1 MPKLHS
7 INGNSYQV
15 ISNFED
21 SNEKECIKMDKK
33 NEKIYLQLLSQAE
46 SAEKKLR
53 NSVLSFNLEIPPP
66 PRPCNRDRYNL
77 WKKRNVSKPVI
88 EQSESVLFLKSQGY
102 ELDTDYEAYQ
112 AIDLAKEIKKEQGI
126 IETNNDDKTK
136 LFDNVFTLE
145 DENLMRRRSSF
156 KMRTLERK
164 KHIEN
169 QDTDPVPTAPMAP
182 EPTFPN
188 FSNTVYPTLNNFD
201 IQKPSAPP
209 LTRNVIFPEK
219 STDFSF

>member
-33 NEKIYLQLLSQAE
+33 NEKIYLQLLAQAE

-112 AIDLAKEIKKEQGI
+112 AIDLAKEIKKEKGI

-156 KMRTLERK
+156 KMKSLERK
-164 KHIEN
+164 NH
-169 QDTDPVPTAPMAP
+169 
-182 EPTFPN
+182 
-188 FSNTVYPTLNNFD
+188 
-201 IQKPSAPP
+201 
-209 LTRNVIFPEK
+209 
-219 STDFSF
+219 